1 MTSQRTL
8 PSTREQVQHAL
19 LLLGAPAPARLV
31 VDVHAALFDGDL
43 EMPALAALLRAE
55 QRGTSAAAGAD
66 DAYKIC
72 LGLNSDL
79 TAAPGLVALAA
90 WPLARR
96 IVTPAVARADALTMI
111 VRVVEFVAGR
121 PGVSATAT
129 RLLRQL
135 AEVVPGGPEAVDVLD
150 PGPLLDAVRL
160 ALAEP
165 GLTDAVAREQTVRAE
180 AVSRAEQL
188 AVMHQMFGLP
198 KLPHQRG
205 HA

>member
-8 PSTREQVQHAL
+8 PSTREQTQHAL

-43 EMPALAALLRAE
+43 DMPSLAALLRSE
-55 QRGTSAAAGAD
+55 QRGAPEVAGAD

-72 LGLNSDL
+72 LGLTLEL
-79 TAAPGLVALAA
+79 TAARGLVALAA

-96 IVTPAVARADALTMI
+96 IVTPAVARADALAMV
-111 VRVVEFVAGR
+111 VRVVEFVAAR
-121 PGVSATAT
+121 PGVGAPAA

-135 AEVVPGGPEAVDVLD
+135 AEAVPGGPEAVNVLD
-150 PGPLLDAVRL
+150 PGAVAEAARV

-165 GLTDAVAREQTVRAE
+165 ALADAVASEQAAREEAAARAAQLGVRQQLFG
-180 AVSRAEQL
+180 VSA
-188 AVMHQMFGLP
+188 LP
-198 KLPHQRG
+198 QQRG
-205 HA
+205 PE